1 MNKLAFTSPLGTV
14 LYEGPRLLSSLH
26 GTLKIKVQKGC
37 MKPQRTI
44 VLPFFFFILPYLTHA
59 NSAPTSESL
68 RLTRGETSVHDSR
81 GAALNDKNTVR
92 SFVAR
97 TNVLVS
103 QVVLHCT
110 DSSVP
115 LL

>member
-44 VLPFFFFILPYLTHA
+44 VLPLFFHP
-59 NSAPTSESL
+59 
-68 RLTRGETSVHDSR
+68 
-81 GAALNDKNTVR
+81 ALSHSCKFCSN
-92 SFVAR
+92 F
-97 TNVLVS
+97 
-103 QVVLHCT
+103 
-110 DSSVP
+110 
-115 LL
+115 